1 MWILWT
7 IHKLDQLPA
16 LLRPNSMQLIQAHWL
31 IGLNSSVIGQRS
43 ASKMAL
49 DSANISTIER
59 DSKNAFTTSTQG
71 GVLLSP
77 ASQEDSP
84 GLLSVSDPS
93 TLQTTA
99 AVGFKACEIL
109 HSSFKNGISI
119 SYSTLSHL
127 SKNSDG
133 FQSSAFK
140 DLIPGE
146 KLQLERPTVLRE
158 KLLLKNKIN
167 HLLYIYITS
176 LLSHPPLHL
185 SQLSRL
191 SQSARLDSMYY
202 LFRNFPLTAYFTND
216 SGYMSKLISQFV
228 PLCPSPAVSL
238 GPFST
243 RLISS
248 IFLDSI
254 HML

>member
-49 DSANISTIER
+49 DSANISTIEQ

-84 GLLSVSDPS
+84 GLLSMSDPS

-167 HLLYIYITS
+167 HLFYYIYHFPPEPSSPPPIPTLQVITKCQAA
-176 LLSHPPLHL
+176 LHVLFIQKLSTNC
-185 SQLSRL
+185 
-191 SQSARLDSMYY
+191 
-202 LFRNFPLTAYFTND
+202 LFY
-216 SGYMSKLISQFV
+216 K
-228 PLCPSPAVSL
+228 
-238 GPFST
+238 
-243 RLISS
+243 
-248 IFLDSI
+248 
-254 HML
+254 